1 MFYLMSAQNNA
12 GSSFTCFSKA
22 MSLEAAADNVTINN
36 LLPGFHETDRSI
48 TTMKA
53 MAEKNG
59 TTPEAMKA
67 ERIGHIPAAR
77 IGDPAEEHVQIDGGA
92 DRPGGVEDPLQVTD
106 PPGVVGAPGHL
117 TSTARR

>member
-1 MFYLMSAQNNA
+1 MTIARFENI
-12 GSSFTCFSKA
+12 
-22 MSLEAAADNVTINN
+22 TINN

-77 IGDPAEEHVQIDGGA
+77 IGDPAEGTAVQHQRFALKTLGRIGDHDFGWSRVRPMRVVRGLRRSSGGGN
-92 DRPGGVEDPLQVTD
+92 GG
-106 PPGVVGAPGHL
+106 GFSH
-117 TSTARR
+117 